1 MLKKSL
7 IAIAVLAI
15 AMPALAG
22 SIKIHDPWPTTLVK
36 QEIAT
41 IDVQLDV
48 GYYIHIDDQDPITV
62 VQDTAAANPYK
73 TYVGEKTTDV
83 TSNFAAILECE
94 AAAVSAAGGSWSCTL
109 TPALIPAG
117 TTNVKI
123 DVTGTDVAIENLVG
137 GSKGVKVAEVT
148 IKVLPQ

>member
-36 QEIAT
+36 QEVAT

-62 VQDTAAANPYK
+62 VQDTAAADPYK
-73 TYVGEKTTDV
+73 TYIGEKTTDV
-83 TSNFAAILECE
+83 TSNFAAVLECE
-94 AAAVSAAGGSWSCTL
+94 AAAVSAAGGNWTCTL
-109 TPALIPAG
+109 SDTLIPAA
-117 TTNVKI
+117 TTNIKI
-123 DVTGTDVAIENLVG
+123 DVSGTDVDIAQLVG
-137 GSKGVKVAEVT
+137 GSKGVKVAEIT

>member
-22 SIKIHDPWPTTLVK
+22 SIKIHDPWPTTLVE

-41 IDVQLDV
+41 IDVQMDV

-62 VQDTAAANPYK
+62 VQDTTAANPYK
-73 TYVGEKTTDV
+73 TYTGCKTTDI
-83 TSNFAAILECE
+83 TSNFAANLTIEV
-94 AAAVSAAGGSWSCTL
+94 AAVSAAGGGWSGTI
-109 TPALIPAG
+109 TPAAIPAG
-117 TTNVKI
+117 TTNVEI
-123 DVTGTDVAIENLVG
+123 CVTGNDVNIEALVG
-137 GSKGVKVAEVT
+137 GSKGVKVAEAT